1 MCENLEELQAWDWV
15 GKVAE
20 KVTFIRLKAIE
31 HRDISEE
38 DYELLKVLYRVWW
51 NGEHPYYK
59 ACMST
64 TDETATQ
71 GGLFSDK
78 MASTTQGTKVVDY
91 EAENLNIDKQWE
103 NMD

>member
-1 MCENLEELQAWDWV
+1 
-15 GKVAE
+15 
-20 KVTFIRLKAIE
+20 
-31 HRDISEE
+31 
-38 DYELLKVLYRVWW
+38 
-51 NGEHPYYK
+51 
-59 ACMST
+59 MST

>member
-1 MCENLEELQAWDWV
+1 MGEFEKELDAWEWV

-20 KVTFIRLKAIE
+20 KVTFIRLNAIE

-38 DYELLKVLYRVWW
+38 DYDLLKVLYKIWW

-64 TDETATQ
+64 TVENVIQ
-71 GGLFSDK
+71 GGLFTDRV
-78 MASTTQGTKVVDY
+78 ADTTQGTKVVDY
-91 EAENLNIDKQWE
+91 EAKNLNIDKQWE

>member
-1 MCENLEELQAWDWV
+1 MNELEELQAWEWV

-20 KVTFIRLKAIE
+20 KVTFIRLNAIE

-38 DYELLKVLYRVWW
+38 DYELLKILYKLWW

-64 TDETATQ
+64 IDETATQ
-71 GGLFSDK
+71 GGLFAKLSD
-78 MASTTQGTKVVDY
+78 TTEGTKVVDY
-91 EAENLNIDKQWE
+91 EAKNLNTD
-103 NMD
+103 

>member
-1 MCENLEELQAWDWV
+1 MGELEKELDAWEWV

-20 KVTFIRLKAIE
+20 KVTLIRLNAIE

-38 DYELLKVLYRVWW
+38 DYELLKILYKLWW

-64 TDETATQ
+64 TDETAIQ

-91 EAENLNIDKQWE
+91 EAEKLNIDKQWE